1 MKRAFL
7 ETRVP
12 PLLLLGLLLLL
23 AWIAGAPTFDFPGRA
38 ILGLAAMAAGLGLKI
53 VAALA
58 FRARGTTVNPISPER
73 SAALV
78 VDGLYRVTRNPMY
91 LGSALIL
98 AGWALYLGAWPAILA
113 VPFFVLY
120 MNRFQIGPEERALSA
135 LFGADYDAYR
145 ARVRRWI

>member
-1 MKRAFL
+1 MSRAFL

-23 AWIAGAPTFDFPGRA
+23 AWFAGGPGFDFPGRA
-38 ILGLAAMAAGLGLKI
+38 MLGLAAMAAGLGLKI

-73 SAALV
+73 SATLV

-98 AGWALYLGAWPAILA
+98 AGWALYLGAWIAILT

>member
-23 AWIAGAPTFDFPGRA
+23 AWGAGGPRSEFPGRA
-38 ILGLAAMAAGLGLKI
+38 VLGLAAMAAGLGLKI

-98 AGWALYLGAWPAILA
+98 AGWALHLGAWVAVLT

>member
-23 AWIAGAPTFDFPGRA
+23 AWGAGGPRFELPGRA
-38 ILGLAAMAAGLGLKI
+38 VLGLAAMAAGLGLKI

-98 AGWALYLGAWPAILA
+98 AGWALHLGAWVAVLT

>member
-1 MKRAFL
+1 MRRAAL
-7 ETRVP
+7 ETRLP

-23 AWIAGAPTFDFPGRA
+23 AWIVGGPTFDFPGRA
-38 ILGLAAMAAGLGLKI
+38 ILGVTAMVAGLGLKI
-53 VAALA
+53 AAALA

-98 AGWALYLGAWPAILA
+98 AGWALHLGAWVAVLT

>member
-1 MKRAFL
+1 MSRASL

-23 AWIAGAPTFDFPGRA
+23 AWFTGGPGFDFPGRA
-38 ILGLAAMAAGLGLKI
+38 MLGLTAMAAGLGLKI

-73 SAALV
+73 SATLV

-98 AGWALYLGAWPAILA
+98 AGWALYLGAWSAILT
-113 VPFFVLY
+113 VPFFVFY

>member
-1 MKRAFL
+1 
-7 ETRVP
+7 
-12 PLLLLGLLLLL
+12 
-23 AWIAGAPTFDFPGRA
+23 
-38 ILGLAAMAAGLGLKI
+38 MAAGLGLKI
-53 VAALA
+53 AAALA

-98 AGWALYLGAWPAILA
+98 AGWALHLGAWVAILT

>member
-12 PLLLLGLLLLL
+12 PLLLLGLLLLF
-23 AWIAGAPTFDFPGRA
+23 AWGAGGPRFDFPGRA
-38 ILGLAAMAAGLGLKI
+38 VLGLAAMAAGLGLKI
-53 VAALA
+53 AAALA

-98 AGWALYLGAWPAILA
+98 AGWALHLGAWVAVLT